1 MHSEN
6 ISAPIYESLP
16 LSLCL
21 LLAVDMPPCSKNQST
36 ASISQS
42 TNKWAPAQAS
52 VSSARNAHTGHCFDR
67 SPAVIFMGMI
77 PPCLCVLLWMA
88 PCVTFQSI
96 LKGYYVIMSLFHF
109 PEMRENVDLSIYWRK
124 VSVIISVLTL
134 RFFLRNQIR
143 STSSGFLIARKYF
156 SNYNIISVSQVRQWH
171 HYPEY
176 QRPSPEPSAPHHEK
190 VLVTAPDCR
199 W

>member
-1 MHSEN
+1 MKGILFIIDEDVSSFKKATSFALVDC

-124 VSVIISVLTL
+124 VSVII
-134 RFFLRNQIR
+134 FFDIKVFPWKSNKVNLFGI
-143 STSSGFLIARKYF
+143 SDCEKIFLK
-156 SNYNIISVSQVRQWH
+156 
-171 HYPEY
+171 
-176 QRPSPEPSAPHHEK
+176 
-190 VLVTAPDCR
+190 L
-199 W
+199 